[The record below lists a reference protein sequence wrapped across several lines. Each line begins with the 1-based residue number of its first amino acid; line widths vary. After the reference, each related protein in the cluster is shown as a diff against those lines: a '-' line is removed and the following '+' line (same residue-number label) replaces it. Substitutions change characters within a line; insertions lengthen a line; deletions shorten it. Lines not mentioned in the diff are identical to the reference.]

1 MGDTSFINLNSPD
14 EAFQYGRKH
23 LTGAQDMEDAVM
35 TLIRKTVGVTEG
47 MNGYLA
53 GNMNEVAATVKT
65 QMQHAALDVARVGL
79 GIEKGTNTIVEGD
92 NTAGQQVGSSAL
104 RRPI

>member
-1 MGDTSFINLNSPD
+1 MGDTSFINLTSPED
-14 EAFQYGRKH
+14 AFHFGKQH

-35 TLIRKTVGVTEG
+35 SLIRKTVGVTEG

-53 GNMNEVAATVKT
+53 GNMNEVALSVKT
-65 QMQHAALDVARVGL
+65 QMSQAALDVARVGL

-92 NTAGQQVGSSAL
+92 NTAGQQVGSSVL